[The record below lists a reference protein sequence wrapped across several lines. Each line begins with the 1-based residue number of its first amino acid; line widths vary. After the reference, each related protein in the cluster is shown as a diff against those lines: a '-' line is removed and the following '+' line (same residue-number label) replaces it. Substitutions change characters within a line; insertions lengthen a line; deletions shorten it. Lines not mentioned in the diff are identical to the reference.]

1 MNKGLKWISI
11 LTTIGMF
18 LVLIMGS
25 LVTKTGS
32 ADGCGN
38 SWPLCHGQFAPLD
51 NIESLIEWSHR
62 AVSGAVGILVTWQS
76 IWAWRK
82 LGHIKGVNFFALGGF
97 LCTFAQ
103 ALLGAAAVI
112 WPQSDA
118 VLALHFGLSL
128 TAFAS
133 VLMLTILVFDS
144 ARMQKQSQIP
154 IAAWMKGSIWLL
166 TIYSYAVVYLGAY
179 VRHTNSGL
187 GCQTWPTCNGE
198 WIPDLTGSVGIQ
210 FIHRLAAFLFLLF
223 VIGLTLVTRKYYRMR
238 KDLYYGSIWVLALTL
253 LQIFSGGY
261 VVLSGIQLFPALL
274 HNAIISALF
283 GVLCFLCF
291 QTLNYNN
298 PVKSYRKGT
307 FHG

>member
-11 LTTIGMF
+11 LTTSGML

-25 LVTKTGS
+25 LVTKTDS

-38 SWPLCHGQFAPLD
+38 TWPLCHGQFAPLD
-51 NIESLIEWSHR
+51 NIESLIEYSHR
-62 AVSGAVGILVTWQS
+62 AVSGVVGILVTWQS

-82 LGHIKGVNFFALGGF
+82 LGHINGVKFFALGGF

-144 ARMQKQSQIP
+144 AWMQKQSLTP
-154 IAAWMKGSIWLL
+154 ISARMKGAIWLL
-166 TIYSYAVVYLGAY
+166 AAYSYVVVYLGAY
-179 VRHTNSGL
+179 VRHTHSGL

-198 WIPDLTGSVGIQ
+198 WIPDFTGAVGIQ
-210 FIHRLAAFLFLLF
+210 IIHRLAAFLFLLL
-223 VIGLTLVTRKYYRMR
+223 VIGLTLAIRKHYQMR
-238 KDLYYGSIWVLALTL
+238 KDLYYGSIWALVLTL
-253 LQIFSGGY
+253 MQIFSGGY

-291 QTLNYNN
+291 QALDHTK
-298 PVKSYRKGT
+298 PVKSSRKGT

>member
-1 MNKGLKWISI
+1 MNKGLKWVSI

-82 LGHIKGVNFFALGGF
+82 HGDIKGVKFFALGGF

-144 ARMQKQSQIP
+144 ARMQQQSLIP
-154 IAAWMKGSIWLL
+154 ITTRMKRAIWLL
-166 TIYSYAVVYLGAY
+166 TIYSYVVVYLGAY

-187 GCQTWPTCNGE
+187 GCQTWPTCNGQ
-198 WIPDLTGSVGIQ
+198 WIPELTGAVGIQ
-210 FIHRLAAFLFLLF
+210 MIHRLAACLFLLF
-223 VIGLTLVTRKYYRMR
+223 VIGLTLTTRKHYRMR
-238 KDLYYGSIWVLALTL
+238 KDLYYGSIWVLILTGM
-253 LQIFSGGY
+253 QIFSGGY
-261 VVLSGIQLFPALL
+261 VVLSRIQLFPALL

-291 QTLNYNN
+291 QTLDQSK
-298 PVKSYRKGT
+298 PVKSSRKGT

>member
-38 SWPLCHGQFAPLD
+38 TWPLCHGQFAPLD
-51 NIESLIEWSHR
+51 SIESLIEYSHR
-62 AVSGAVGILVTWQS
+62 VVSGAVGILVTWQS

-82 LGHIKGVNFFALGGF
+82 LGHIKGVKFFALGGF
-97 LCTFAQ
+97 LCTLAQ

-133 VLMLTILVFDS
+133 VLMLTLLVFDS
-144 ARMQKQSQIP
+144 AWMQKQSTLP
-154 IAAWMKGSIWLL
+154 ISTSMKRAIWLI
-166 TIYSYAVVYLGAY
+166 TTYCYVVVYLGAY
-179 VRHTNSGL
+179 VRHTNSGM

-198 WIPDLTGSVGIQ
+198 WIPDFTGAVGIQ
-210 FIHRLAAFLFLLF
+210 FIHRIAALLFLILI
-223 VIGLTLVTRKYYRMR
+223 IGLTLATRRHYRMR
-238 KDLYYGSIWVLALTL
+238 KDLYNGSMWALTLTL
-253 LQIFSGGY
+253 LQISSGAY
-261 VVLSGIQLFPALL
+261 VVLTRIELFPALL

-291 QTLNYNN
+291 QTLAPNN
-298 PVKSYRKGT
+298 PVKSSRKGT